1 MCRSKV
7 TRTVTVANCAGLHAR
22 AATLIAELVR
32 PFDAKVELAKGCQR
46 VEAVDVL
53 QVLSLG
59 VGQGEELVLE
69 ATGEDADSVLEDLV
83 ELFASRFGDDEP
95 SKEQEA

>member
-1 MCRSKV
+1 MGPSKA

-32 PFDAKVELAKGCQR
+32 RFEAEVVLAKGCQR

-59 VGQGEELVLE
+59 VGQGEQLVLE
-69 ATGEDADSVLEDLV
+69 ATGEDADAVLDDLV
-83 ELFASRFGDDEP
+83 QLFASRFGDDEP
-95 SKEQEA
+95 TGEQGA

>member
-1 MCRSKV
+1 MCSSKA

-32 PFDAKVELAKGCQR
+32 RFDAEVELAKGAHR

-59 VGQGEELVLE
+59 VGQGERLVLE
-69 ATGEDADSVLEDLV
+69 ATGREADAVLDDLE
-83 ELFASRFGDDEP
+83 ELFASRFGDEEP
-95 SKEQEA
+95 TEGQEA